1 MFVAFDDDGDHE
13 DEDYDESDAE
23 RCPECGATLSEEHAI
38 DCALQDDEED
48 DGDGL

>member
-1 MFVAFDDDGDHE
+1 MAFDDDGDDEE
-13 DEDYDESDAE
+13 DDFEDDEERE

-38 DCALQDDEED
+38 DCSYGDEDDD